1 MSKSFGKRIFGYF
14 AAILLVII
22 VAGSVVGY
30 LYWRSLVKTPQ
41 YSIALIVDAARNND
55 EKTANELIDIDS
67 VVEDFLPQ
75 IVAKAV
81 ELYGRGLPPQMLAK
95 AELAAAP
102 LMPAVKERARSEIP
116 KVIRSKTK
124 QLENVPFAAL
134 VFGADRYLD
143 IELNGDIATVKS
155 VRPQDSFILKM
166 RRNGDKWVIVGL
178 SDEKL
183 AENIARRIGQ
193 ELMHLAASTPDTGN
207 SQEIIKNFSRIL
219 EQSDEMFK

>member
-1 MSKSFGKRIFGYF
+1 MSKSFTKRIFVYF
-14 AAILLVII
+14 GAILLILVVIGSA
-22 VAGSVVGY
+22 AGY
-30 LYWRSLVKTPQ
+30 FYWRSLLKTPQ

-55 EKTANELIDIDS
+55 EKAANELIDIDS

-116 KVIRSKTK
+116 NVIRSKTK

-134 VFGADRYLD
+134 VFGADRYLN
-143 IELNGDIATVKS
+143 IEINGEIATVKS
-155 VRPQDSFILKM
+155 VRPQDSFVLKM

-178 SDEKL
+178 SDEQL
-183 AENIARRIGQ
+183 ADKIARRIGQ
-193 ELMHLAASTPDTGN
+193 ELMQLAASKPDAGN
-207 SQEIIKNFSRIL
+207 AQEIINNFSRIL
-219 EQSDEMFK
+219 EQSDELFK